1 MGRVSG
7 ADLQAIFGF
16 LGSAR
21 LGAPHEPIPRET
33 LARLRD
39 LVHADQAEYF
49 ELRRADRAVLGF
61 SESDQLEDAPG
72 SEEAMHQ
79 FGHENPLNWRR
90 WGPAHGAMRLSERV
104 RRREFERTGFFDG
117 FMRPNGLTDV
127 LKVWLSSSAESA
139 ACVQLWR
146 MGGGFSRR
154 DQDVLGVLHQHL
166 VAMRL
171 RALTGGPSRP
181 PVVGLTVRE
190 AEILT
195 WAARGATDGEIAH
208 RLGIATATVSKHLEH
223 AYAALGVHS
232 RAEAIGRILV
242 PEPTI
247 DETLGTA
254 PPG

>member
-1 MGRVSG
+1 MGRVSE
-7 ADLQAIFGF
+7 ADLQAIFRF

-21 LGAPHEPIPRET
+21 MGAAHEPIPRDT
-33 LARLRD
+33 LGMLRD
-39 LVHADQAEYF
+39 LLKAEQAEYF
-49 ELRRADRAVLGF
+49 ELRRLDRAVLGVA
-61 SESDQLEDAPG
+61 ESNQADPVPG
-72 SEEAMHQ
+72 SEEAMHR
-79 FGHENPLNWRR
+79 FGHQNPLNWRR

-104 RRREFERTGFFDG
+104 RRRDFERTGFHDG
-117 FMRPNGLTDV
+117 FMRPNGLRDL
-127 LKVWLSSSAESA
+127 LKVWLWSSAESA

-146 MGGGFSRR
+146 SEGDFSRR

-166 VAMRL
+166 VAMRM
-171 RALTGGPSRP
+171 RALIDGPSRR

-195 WAARGATDGEIAH
+195 WAARGATDGEIAQ

-242 PEPTI
+242 PEPGI
-247 DETLGTA
+247 DETPGAA